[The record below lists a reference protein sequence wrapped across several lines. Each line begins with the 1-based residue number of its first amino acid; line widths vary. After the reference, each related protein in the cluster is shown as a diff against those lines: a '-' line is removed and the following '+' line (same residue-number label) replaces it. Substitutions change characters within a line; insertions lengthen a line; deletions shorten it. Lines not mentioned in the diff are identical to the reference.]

1 MCIRS
6 SRSVIYAVW
15 YSLIS
20 LQFLYFLFDR
30 HWASPDENWR
40 GVVDDYV
47 SVFSISRHF
56 MLESLVFYLLD
67 DSSDHALEVNF

>member
-1 MCIRS
+1 ME
-6 SRSVIYAVW
+6 YMLW
-15 YSLIS
+15 YSLIL

-30 HWASPDENWR
+30 HWTVPDGNWR

-47 SVFSISRHF
+47 ATFSIPRHF

-67 DSSDHALEVNF
+67 DSSDQSLEVSFRFTLS